1 MKEPK
6 TELQLVAQFKA
17 NHLLQTYP
25 RMSMEK
31 ALEVASMRLYHEKM
45 NALHTVLSKD
55 LEEYFGKNYNVNDC
69 RYVISDEYLKQHYN

>member
-1 MKEPK
+1 MKDK

-25 RMSMEK
+25 KMSMET
-31 ALEVASMRLYHEKM
+31 ALAIVSMRLYHEKM

-55 LEEYFGKNYNVNDC
+55 LEEYFGKNYNMSNEEN
-69 RYVISDEYLKQHYN
+69 SLTNEYLKEHYS